1 MKTLIYI
8 SIILTLV
15 LLGCTSD
22 SILEPE
28 VDLVVIRGYL
38 YADEPVTDI
47 QITST
52 LPLGSDETSAPP
64 ITDAPVY
71 LIKNEVR
78 YDLIPSPGDSGCYHY
93 PGEDL
98 MVNTNDIFKIYVE
111 YFGTTAYGQTQ
122 VPTPPNS
129 VDISGNTLYVPEFE
143 TREDMC
149 YFEFDSSRHVLTITW
164 EEDPSSL
171 FFVVIENKESD
182 PDSIE
187 TFFPMGGMGA
197 KMGRGRFISEP
208 SSRNDYAINYM
219 TMSFYGEHLVTIYRV
234 NQEYSDLYIS
244 RQQDSR
250 DLNEPLTNIENGLG
264 VFSAFNSV
272 SFSFQ
277 VVRE

>member
-1 MKTLIYI
+1 MKALITI
-8 SIILTLV
+8 SIFLILIV
-15 LLGCTSD
+15 LGCTSE
-22 SILEPE
+22 SPLEPE

-38 YADEPVTDI
+38 YAGEPVMDI

-52 LPLGSDETSAPP
+52 LPLGSEETSAPP
-64 ITDAPVY
+64 VNDATAY
-71 LIKNEVR
+71 LIKNDFR
-78 YDLIPSPGDSGCYHY
+78 YDLVLSPGDSGYYHY

-98 MVNTNDIFKIYVE
+98 SVNTDDVFEIYVD
-111 YFGTTAYGQTQ
+111 YYGTTATGKTR
-122 VPTPPNS
+122 VPTPPTDVNM
-129 VDISGNTLYVPEFE
+129 SGNALYVPEFE
-143 TREDMC
+143 SREDMF
-149 YFEFDSSRHVLTITW
+149 YFDFDSSRHVLIITW
-164 EEDPSSL
+164 EEDQTSL
-171 FFVVIENKESD
+171 FFVVIENLESD

-197 KMGRGRFISEP
+197 RMGRGRFISEP
-208 SSRNDYAINYM
+208 SNRNDYEINYR
-219 TMSFYGEHLVTIYRV
+219 TMSFYGEHRVTVYRV

-272 SFSFQ
+272 SLTFL

>member
-1 MKTLIYI
+1 
-8 SIILTLV
+8 
-15 LLGCTSD
+15 
-22 SILEPE
+22 
-28 VDLVVIRGYL
+28 VD
-38 YADEPVTDI
+38 
-47 QITST
+47 
-52 LPLGSDETSAPP
+52 
-64 ITDAPVY
+64 
-71 LIKNEVR
+71 
-78 YDLIPSPGDSGCYHY
+78 
-93 PGEDL
+93 
-98 MVNTNDIFKIYVE
+98 
-111 YFGTTAYGQTQ
+111 YFGTTAYGQTR
-122 VPTPPNS
+122 VPIPPKN
-129 VDISGNTLYVPEFE
+129 VNTSGNTLHVPDFE
-143 TREDMC
+143 TREDMF

-171 FFVVIENKESD
+171 FFVVIENLESD

-187 TFFPMGGMGA
+187 SFFPMGGMGPR
-197 KMGRGRFISEP
+197 MGRGRFISEP
-208 SSRNDYAINYM
+208 SNRNDYAINYM